1 LKYYKCIIDNYY
13 IKSITIVKA
22 IYNYIRKKLK
32 IYKAIFFSKID
43 YNIKNNECIYI
54 YKYILSYYISDKTI
68 KNNNDKIKNERIDNN
83 IPIMKRYLL
92 LYMKYYNYLTDTY
105 YIKSITIVKAIY
117 NYFRKKLKIYK
128 SIFFSRIDYNLQK
141 DDFIYVYKYILT
153 NYINDNYNKI
163 NYNNKRTQA
172 ILLLDNCNS
181 IIKLDYNK
189 NIKILS

>member
-1 LKYYKCIIDNYY
+1 VL
-13 IKSITIVKA
+13 KA
-22 IYNYIRKKLK
+22 I
-32 IYKAIFFSKID
+32 
-43 YNIKNNECIYI
+43 
-54 YKYILSYYISDKTI
+54 
-68 KNNNDKIKNERIDNN
+68 IKNERIDNN
-83 IPIMKRYLL
+83 IPIMKRYLF
-92 LYMKYYNYLTDTY
+92 LYMKYYNYLTDSY

-117 NYFRKKLKIYK
+117 NYFRKKLKKYK

-189 NIKILS
+189 NIKILSKENIIYVLLDKFVNNKFLVNKYISRFFSVWKRNSLEQTFIYNIQSREILRNDLMY